1 MIFKPLLRVPALL
14 LCALSLHAVPAAA
27 NPAVIKLL
35 DEAEHLEAR
44 DPKAAMERTGAALA
58 ALDAQG
64 TAADETLRRR
74 ALVQRCWLQAS
85 NRLPDPLLDVDKTL
99 ASPLFV
105 PWDSQRAELRLCRGA
120 LLVNQRTLHEASRE
134 YDAVLAEAERLG
146 NRALMADALTLRA
159 EMRTELADHAAALA
173 DLQRAYDINTQLA
186 RSRSLQQVI
195 NNIANLYS
203 DSNVGAYDQAID
215 HYKRLLAMQKA
226 DQAERDAAVTLHN
239 LAATYEAKNDFSQAL
254 ALFQQGRE
262 IEHALGLQAEMMHA
276 NRAIARTLIKLGRP
290 ADALPM
296 LDEALRFFERSG
308 DQDSAAQMRTTRGV
322 ALQALAKPRDALIE
336 LDAALAV
343 FERQGDEAFI
353 EFIEGQRAQ
362 AFAALGQWKA
372 AALAR
377 TRQITL
383 VRKLTEAARNRQF
396 TRLQVQFDTARK
408 DEQNAA
414 LLAENTTK
422 RQALNDAAS
431 IQRLQWLL
439 IAVGGVA
446 FIALGVMTWRQV
458 HLSRRMRDLALS
470 DELTR
475 LPNRRNLL
483 AQAQLRMDQARDD
496 KTAMSILAIDIDHF
510 KRINDLY
517 GHEAGDLVLRRV
529 AQACTSAMRSND
541 VIGRVGGEEFTAVLA
556 DADREVARAVGERMR
571 AAVQALRFPDLSSE
585 LRVTISV
592 GLAERAEHEHLFS
605 PLAARA
611 DAALYRAKEAG
622 RNRLEE

>member
-1 MIFKPLLRVPALL
+1 
-14 LCALSLHAVPAAA
+14 
-27 NPAVIKLL
+27 
-35 DEAEHLEAR
+35 
-44 DPKAAMERTGAALA
+44 
-58 ALDAQG
+58 
-64 TAADETLRRR
+64 
-74 ALVQRCWLQAS
+74 
-85 NRLPDPLLDVDKTL
+85 
-99 ASPLFV
+99 
-105 PWDSQRAELRLCRGA
+105 
-120 LLVNQRTLHEASRE
+120 
-134 YDAVLAEAERLG
+134 
-146 NRALMADALTLRA
+146 
-159 EMRTELADHAAALA
+159 
-173 DLQRAYDINTQLA
+173 
-186 RSRSLQQVI
+186 
-195 NNIANLYS
+195 
-203 DSNVGAYDQAID
+203 VGAYDQAID